1 MDLKDKLYS
10 IEKFIN
16 YIKEIDIKDL
26 DIYLNPH
33 LQKLENYNSRLNERK
48 ENARKS
54 LSEMKESTGKTFLM
68 SIFEEISKTPT
79 PENAAL
85 QEGKLVPSF
94 KVENENRQ
102 EFLATSFSILCY
114 IKEIE
119 IDSKFKE
126 SFRKLHLLYDKELK
140 KIIDLMNSIKNIEK
154 PALLFKYN
162 YAFNDIINKLNN
174 REKFIENIIE
184 QTEIKIERTNT
195 IDLILNAAK
204 EITLSRTQQQAKRL
218 EELFAPKK
226 EK

>member
-1 MDLKDKLYS
+1 MDLKDKLSS
-10 IEKFIN
+10 IENFIN

-26 DIYLNPH
+26 EIYLNPH

-85 QEGKLVPSF
+85 QEEKLVPSF

-102 EFLATSFSILCY
+102 EFLTTSFSILCY

-119 IDSKFKE
+119 IESKFKE

-140 KIIDLMNSIKNIEK
+140 KIIDLMNSIKNIDK

-162 YAFNDIINKLNN
+162 YAFNDILDNLKN
-174 REKFIENIIE
+174 RENFIEKIIE
-184 QTEIKIERTNT
+184 QTEVKIDRTNT
-195 IDLILNAAK
+195 IELIQNVVKNTELGRAELAN
-204 EITLSRTQQQAKRL
+204 KRL
-218 EELFAPKK
+218 EELFSKK
-226 EK
+226 K